1 MLNIIDLETQFSKQK
16 ISKSK
21 KLSLREIEEDKKN
34 HFICFVDEGEES
46 YDAQISISEKLE
58 IIDFSCDCSEKGFCN
73 HLLAL
78 AIHIFEIKNNKPTK
92 KTKLKAKKISEA
104 ELAIENLNSEEIKG
118 WILEFFKKNKE
129 AEIQF
134 LLEFGEKKTD
144 FSDHEIKS
152 IIDKSIQSVVGK
164 KKNITAPEIKKI
176 VDILTKSLEPVEEF
190 MWQNITKNIALETYN
205 LICDHLLSFQ
215 MNIYTTSNRIESF
228 IDKFRTKF
236 AINFNQIKDQ
246 SVWEILAQEY
256 WNYYL
261 KGTGS
266 IPHTLYHL
274 LFDIYKYADIPQKKF
289 IAKLV
294 KEKIDIWIKNDVG
307 LRTELREHLL
317 DIMIENEMFFSV
329 KSYFPIAFYQNSYN
343 IKILNELLKFD
354 KNLVEKYCNVIINR
368 NSNEK
373 YNYPYYEILEKLYL
387 ENNDLGKLAI
397 IKKLKF
403 QGNPTLEDYIFI
415 EQNEIDNGEFKK
427 FRTKILAN
435 LRRSFYQYPENAEI
449 YFQILEY
456 EKNYTKMLDVIDENL
471 PTFVINQY
479 SEKLYLIDKEKF
491 LVKVSRRSSWNS
503 VGSEDEKLADFLVS
517 KYDNAHLK
525 SYFSKNSFGF
535 GSYGFSSLVLKKL
548 K

>member
-16 ISKSK
+16 INKAK

-58 IIDFSCDCSEKGFCN
+58 IIDSSCDCSEKGFCN

-78 AIHIFEIKNNKPTK
+78 AIHISEIKNNKPTK
-92 KTKLKAKKISEA
+92 KAKAKKISEA

-266 IPHTLYHL
+266 IPYTLYHL

-289 IAKLV
+289 IANASCTTNCL
-294 KEKIDIWIKNDVG
+294 G
-307 LRTELREHLL
+307 
-317 DIMIENEMFFSV
+317 
-329 KSYFPIAFYQNSYN
+329 PIAKIIDDAFGIEKGLMTTIHSYTNDQN
-343 IKILNELLKFD
+343 ILDVKHKSD
-354 KNLVEKYCNVIINR
+354 KRRARAGAANMIPTSTGAAKAM
-368 NSNEK
+368 
-373 YNYPYYEILEKLYL
+373 KLIMPQL
-387 ENNDLGKLAI
+387 DGKLHGQSVRVPTPNVSMVDVNFL
-397 IKKLKF
+397 IKKDTTK
-403 QGNPTLEDYIFI
+403 E
-415 EQNEIDNGEFKK
+415 EINALFTQKSKELSGIVAVDND
-427 FRTKILAN
+427 
-435 LRRSFYQYPENAEI
+435 
-449 YFQILEY
+449 
-456 EKNYTKMLDVIDENL
+456 M
-471 PTFVINQY
+471 
-479 SEKLYLIDKEKF
+479 
-491 LVKVSRRSSWNS
+491 
-503 VGSEDEKLADFLVS
+503 LVS
-517 KYDNAHLK
+517 SDLIGNTNSTIIASDLTQVIGGNMIKVMSWYDNEWGYSAR
-525 SYFSKNSFGF
+525 
-535 GSYGFSSLVLKKL
+535 LVDLAIYVAKK
-548 K
+548 